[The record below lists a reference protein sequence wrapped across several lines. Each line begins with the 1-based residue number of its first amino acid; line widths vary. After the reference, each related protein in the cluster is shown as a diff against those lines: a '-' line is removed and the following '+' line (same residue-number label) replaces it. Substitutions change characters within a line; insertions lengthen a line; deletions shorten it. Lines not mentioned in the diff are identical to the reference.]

1 MLTQAVYISLVGV
14 GVVFSFLL
22 LIFFL
27 LKGLKLF
34 AVEEKKSH
42 KTAEVDAIDQ
52 QNKSQNGTVSTN
64 VEEEVVAAI
73 MAVLHESESIDE
85 NNIII
90 RKK

>member
-1 MLTQAVYISLVGV
+1 MLTQAVYISLVGI

-42 KTAEVDAIDQ
+42 KTAEVDAINKQNQDQ
-52 QNKSQNGTVSTN
+52 NSQVNTN
-64 VEEEVVAAI
+64 VEEEVVAVI
-73 MAVLHESESIDE
+73 MAVLNDTESIDE
-85 NNIII
+85 GNVII